1 VAQSDPALWAQLMA
15 LNREPTRQWLEQLI
29 QRLQTLADALEQGDA
44 DALQEWFSAPS
55 APSPREP

>member
-1 VAQSDPALWAQLMA
+1 MA
-15 LNREPTRQWLEQLI
+15 LNREPTRQWLEQLV
-29 QRLQTLADALEQGDA
+29 QRLQTLADALEQGNP